1 LSIYRPRRAG
11 LRDDAAM
18 NSGRTVFGQLLEFLP
33 RRAFDSAIER
43 YDGAKKVR
51 GFSCM
56 DQLLCMVFAQLTG
69 RASLRETVSCLRAL
83 GSRRYHCGIRVTPAR
98 STLAEA
104 NERRNFRIFMD
115 TALSMI
121 ASARMELPVDA
132 DLKRLKVQAFAID
145 STTIDLCLTL
155 FPWAL
160 FRRRKAGIKAHTMI
174 DLRVGIPVF
183 MRVSHAKVADVSVLD
198 EICFQAGAFYVMDR
212 GYVDFARFYRIHL
225 AGAFFI
231 TRSKRR
237 MDCHVRERL
246 PVKPDGAVKRDQL
259 IRLRGPKSRRLYPDT
274 LRRVRF
280 IDPETGK
287 RLTFLTNHLTLDA
300 LSIALLYRKR
310 WKIELLFKWMKQH
323 LHIKAFFG
331 TTPNAVKTQLW
342 IAVMVYVLI
351 HRLKRRH
358 GLTQTPNEIAQIL
371 SVMVFEKTRIN
382 QVFSDIQ
389 QKITESENRNQLT
402 LFDF

>member
-1 LSIYRPRRAG
+1 
-11 LRDDAAM
+11 M
-18 NSGRTVFGQLLEFLP
+18 NSGRTVFAQLIDLLP
-33 RRAFDSAIER
+33 RRAFESAIDR
-43 YDGAKKVR
+43 YGGEKKLR
-51 GFSCM
+51 RLSCM

-69 RASLRETVSCLRAL
+69 RSSLRETVSCLRAL
-83 GSRRYHCGIRVTPAR
+83 GSRRYHCGIRVAPAR

-104 NERRNFRIFMD
+104 NEHRDFRIFMD

-121 ASARMELPVDA
+121 ASARIELPVDA
-132 DLKRLKVQAFAID
+132 DLRRLKIHAFAID
-145 STTIDLCLTL
+145 STTIDLCLKL
-155 FPWAL
+155 FPWAK
-160 FRRRKAGIKAHTMI
+160 FRRSKAGIKAHTMI

-198 EICFQAGAFYVMDR
+198 QIVFQSGAFYVMDR

-225 AGAFFI
+225 TGAFFI
-231 TRSKRR
+231 TRTKRR
-237 MDCHVRERL
+237 MDCRVRERL
-246 PVKPDGAVKRDQL
+246 RIEPGGPIRRDQL
-259 IRLRGPKSRRLYPDT
+259 IRLHGPKSRTLYPDT
-274 LRRVRF
+274 LRRVRY
-280 IDPETGK
+280 IDPDTGK

-351 HRLKRRH
+351 HVLKHRH
-358 GLTQTPNEIAQIL
+358 GLSQTPNEIAQIL
-371 SVMVFEKTRIN
+371 SVMAFEKTLID
-382 QVFSDIQ
+382 QAFSEIQ
-389 QKITESENRNQLT
+389 QKNAEDANRNQLT
-402 LFDF
+402 LFEF